1 MKIMKFKEFHSR
13 IKKNNENLNI
23 SHQNHENHENLIIL
37 RQNQEN
43 HEIRKIIY

>member
-1 MKIMKFKEFHSR
+1 MKFLEFQYR
-13 IKKNNENLNI
+13 IKKNENLSI
-23 SHQNHENHENLIIL
+23 SQQNHENHENLIIL